1 MADGERP
8 WGWADTAQL
17 LIGQGHSRP
26 DVYAMTLDQ
35 VRLFTAAAERQHRRR
50 LRDLATVFRAA
61 QYDKDNFDK
70 FMKKLDE

>member
-1 MADGERP
+1 
-8 WGWADTAQL
+8 
-17 LIGQGHSRP
+17 
-26 DVYAMTLDQ
+26 MTLDQ

-61 QYDKDNFDK
+61 QYDKDNFAK